1 MIIDDDNENDDYY
14 DAGDDDYDAYLIE
27 QLGVEADE
35 VD

>member
-1 MIIDDDNENDDYY
+1 MIIDDDDYY